1 MRLTLAALVA
11 LAMPH
16 CHSHS
21 LKMSNPIMGLYI
33 SYIDMY
39 LCEYIYMYIYINNMY
54 THGYANY
61 YIHQYHRIIANDTW
75 HAIHLT
81 RLGVN
86 AGIIYTHARFY
97 DSTY

>member
-1 MRLTLAALVA
+1 
-11 LAMPH
+11 
-16 CHSHS
+16 
-21 LKMSNPIMGLYI
+21 
-33 SYIDMY
+33 
-39 LCEYIYMYIYINNMY
+39 MYIYINNMY

-86 AGIIYTHARFY
+86 AGIIYTHVRLY